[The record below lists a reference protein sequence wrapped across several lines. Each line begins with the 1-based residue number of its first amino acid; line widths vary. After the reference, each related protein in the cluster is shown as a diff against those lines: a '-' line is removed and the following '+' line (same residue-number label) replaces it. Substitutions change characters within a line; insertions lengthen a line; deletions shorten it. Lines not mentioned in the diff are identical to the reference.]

1 MDTLHKILQLMWDKG
16 ISDME
21 LCRSAGINKS
31 AVTDWKKGKTQSY
44 MKHLPEIA
52 KVLDVTVDEL
62 TTEKEKPTDED
73 GGLNED
79 IAEIARITEDFTD
92 EELQALLDYAEFLIS
107 KRKK

>member
-52 KVLDVTVDEL
+52 KVLDVTVDYL
-62 TTEKEKPTDED
+62 LDKKEKPTAEND
-73 GGLNED
+73 GE
-79 IAEIARITEDFTD
+79 R
-92 EELQALLDYAEFLIS
+92 EELLKLLGKMFTNLSEEQKETVLRYAEFLE
-107 KRKK
+107 KNQ

>member
-52 KVLDVTVDEL
+52 KVLDVTVDYL
-62 TTEKEKPTDED
+62 LGKKEKPTAED
-73 GGLNED
+73 DGERSELLAELNG
-79 IAEIARITEDFTD
+79 IITDMTD
-92 EELQALLDYAEFLIS
+92 EQKDALLDYAKYLM
-107 KRKK
+107 RKS